1 MSYKTKILLVN
12 LGSPKSPSVKDVKS
26 YLREFLGN
34 PKLVNINPLIWKIIL
49 NFFIL
54 PFRPKSSAKLYQRIW
69 DGSGFPLT
77 KYSNE
82 FCEKLNKQLGHKFD
96 IQIVFSVPRVSLDKY
111 FHNQTFE
118 KNEKVFII
126 PLFPQYSNST
136 TGLIIDDIEKLL
148 LKNNL
153 KINPI
158 IIKHFYH
165 SLAFINNSVELIEES
180 LKRNPSE
187 HLVLSFHGIPK
198 ISVTKFNDPY
208 YEHCLQTYSLIK
220 ERVKSI
226 KNENIHISFQSRL
239 GRQEWLGP
247 YTDNLVNSL
256 TKNKAHISIYCP
268 SFVSDCLETLDE
280 IGYELK
286 SEITS
291 KNSEC
296 TLIPCLNTKSSWVN
310 SFAELIERQV
320 EIEKDQ
326 LDEKIVYPIVKIEKM
341 QEQEQD
347 PSKLTPSAKKTIK
360 IIFLTLFLDLVGF
373 SIIFPLFPELAKHYL
388 EVDGNNFF
396 LNFIFDSMTS
406 LIATTGAPIDK
417 LSGIVLFGGALGALY
432 SLLQFIAAPLWGI
445 ISDRVGR
452 KPVLLISVFGL
463 AISYLLWIFSAS
475 FTLLIAAR
483 FIGGIM
489 GGNIS
494 TATAVIADITNA
506 KTRSKGMAFIGI
518 AFALGFILG
527 PALGGLLSKIDLTIM
542 YPELVKIGINPF
554 STPAILAMLLSLI
567 NLYLLKTKFTESLP
581 LKKRGKGKTFRSS
594 NVFYLIKP
602 LPFKG
607 VNLTNF
613 SYFVFLSSFSGIE
626 FTLTFLAVERLKY
639 TPIDNAFMFIFIGIV
654 LALVQGG
661 IVQRKASKV
670 GEKKM
675 ATWGIFSTIPGLII
689 IANAFNSE
697 MLYLGLF
704 FLAVGSSMT
713 IPCLTALAS
722 LYLPAEEQGRGI
734 GIFRSLGALARV
746 IGPILASIIY
756 WYYGTSFPYYLG
768 ALFLV
773 IPIAL
778 ILKLPK
784 INQQLIKV

>member
-12 LGSPKSPSVKDVKS
+12 LGSPKSPAVEDVKS
-26 YLREFLGN
+26 YLREFLEN
-34 PKLVNINPLIWKIIL
+34 PKIVNINPLIWKIIL
-49 NFFIL
+49 HCFIL
-54 PFRPKSSAKLYQRIW
+54 PFRPKQSAKMYERIW
-69 DGSGFPLT
+69 DGSSFPLI
-77 KYSNE
+77 KHSND
-82 FCEKLNKQLGHKFD
+82 FCEKLNEQLGHKFD
-96 IQIVFSVPRVSLDKY
+96 IQIVFSVPRVSLDNY
-111 FHNQTFE
+111 FLNQTFE
-118 KNEKVFII
+118 KNEKVFIF

-136 TGLIIDDIEKLL
+136 TGLIIDDIKKIL

-158 IIKHFYH
+158 IINHFYH
-165 SLAFINNSVELIEES
+165 SVAFINNSVELIEEG

-187 HLVLSFHGIPK
+187 HLILSFHGIPK
-198 ISVTKFNDPY
+198 KSVTKFNDPY
-208 YEHCLQTYSLIK
+208 YQHCLDTFSLIK

-226 KNENIHISFQSRL
+226 KHENIHISFQSRL

-247 YTDNLVNSL
+247 YTNNVVDSL
-256 TKNKAHISIYCP
+256 TKNKTHIAIYCP

-286 SEITS
+286 AKITS
-291 KNSEC
+291 KSSEC
-296 TLIPCLNTKSSWVN
+296 TLIPCLNTKNSWVD

-320 EIEKDQ
+320 EIKKDQ
-326 LDEKIVYPIVKIEKM
+326 LDKNIVYPIAKRENM
-341 QEQEQD
+341 QEED
-347 PSKLTPSAKKTIK
+347 PSKLTPTAKKTIK
-360 IIFLTLFLDLVGF
+360 IIFLTLFLDLIGF
-373 SIIFPLFPELAKHYL
+373 SIIFPLFPDLAKHYL

-396 LNFIFDSMTS
+396 LNLIFDSMTS
-406 LIATTGAPIDK
+406 LIATTGAPVDK

-445 ISDRVGR
+445 ISDRIGR

-463 AISYLLWIFSAS
+463 AVSYLLWIFSAS

-567 NLYLLKTKFTESLP
+567 NLYLLKTNFSESLP
-581 LKKRGKGKTFRSS
+581 LEKRGKGKTFRSS
-594 NVFYLIKP
+594 NLFYLIRP

-613 SYFVFLSSFSGIE
+613 SYFVFFE
-626 FTLTFLAVERLKY
+626 
-639 TPIDNAFMFIFIGIV
+639 
-654 LALVQGG
+654 
-661 IVQRKASKV
+661 
-670 GEKKM
+670 
-675 ATWGIFSTIPGLII
+675 
-689 IANAFNSE
+689 
-697 MLYLGLF
+697 
-704 FLAVGSSMT
+704 
-713 IPCLTALAS
+713 
-722 LYLPAEEQGRGI
+722 
-734 GIFRSLGALARV
+734 
-746 IGPILASIIY
+746 
-756 WYYGTSFPYYLG
+756 
-768 ALFLV
+768 
-773 IPIAL
+773 
-778 ILKLPK
+778 
-784 INQQLIKV
+784 